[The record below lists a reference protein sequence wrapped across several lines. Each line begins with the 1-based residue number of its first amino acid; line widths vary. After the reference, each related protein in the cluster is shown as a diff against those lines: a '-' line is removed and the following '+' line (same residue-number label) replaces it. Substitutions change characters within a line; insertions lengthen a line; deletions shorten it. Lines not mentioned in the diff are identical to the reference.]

1 MHGSG
6 GLVAAQ
12 VQVWWSFKLV
22 VYGQDWWSLS
32 GLCASLVVIQ
42 FVFKFGGHSVQQQT
56 QEPPQEVL
64 VVAMSCQVL
73 VVIWFGQ

>member
-42 FVFKFGGHSVQQQT
+42 FVFKFWWSFGLVNSGSVVSWMGGVRLRLRC
-56 QEPPQEVL
+56 E
-64 VVAMSCQVL
+64 C
-73 VVIWFGQ
+73 